1 MKLPKGPL
9 CGNDQLCRRPLPN
22 NGCNF
27 TKIMKCC
34 KMITQVILERDYFA
48 KSARRLNSINILDL
62 QAGNTFFSGNAFF
75 SKEHASEDTVLLF
88 VIFLAKL

>member
-1 MKLPKGPL
+1 M
-9 CGNDQLCRRPLPN
+9 QFHQN
-22 NGCNF
+22 NEVLQDDNTGDF
-27 TKIMKCC
+27 G
-34 KMITQVILERDYFA
+34 ERDYFA